1 MLKKLIKHEF
11 KATSRFF
18 LTTYIIFTALLVLER
33 FSLLATEFWAGTG
46 ETLSSIVAGI
56 TGILTFFTIL
66 AFIALLAA
74 PFFYNIYRF
83 YRNMLSDEGYLS
95 FTLPVTTAQHLWSK
109 VIVGV
114 LWNIITSIVV
124 ILLGILFA
132 VSMDPA
138 MLGELFNQFGML
150 WAKVY
155 EVGGQWLLLTILM
168 LLISVPV
175 QQGTQLLFIYNAMSV
190 GQCAN
195 KHKKAAT
202 IGFYFGF
209 NFIISSISQS
219 IMTLLA
225 QFGGSDIVIS
235 LESMIDTAITAENY
249 VVFFQLFCFALL
261 ITLIF
266 NLLLAALHFFLAN
279 YFLTKKLNLA

>member
-1 MLKKLIKHEF
+1 MI
-11 KATSRFF
+11 
-18 LTTYIIFTALLVLER
+18 
-33 FSLLATEFWAGTG
+33 
-46 ETLSSIVAGI
+46 
-56 TGILTFFTIL
+56 
-66 AFIALLAA
+66 
-74 PFFYNIYRF
+74 
-83 YRNMLSDEGYLS
+83 
-95 FTLPVTTAQHLWSK
+95 
-109 VIVGV
+109 
-114 LWNIITSIVV
+114 
-124 ILLGILFA
+124 
-132 VSMDPA
+132 
-138 MLGELFNQFGML
+138 
-150 WAKVY
+150 
-155 EVGGQWLLLTILM
+155 
-168 LLISVPV
+168 LISVPV